1 MPVDLLLYVVHG
13 LFWTSF
19 GLTRWWVSR
28 HAAAQT
34 DEAPAT
40 TGATQAV
47 RGAGLL
53 VAAHSVAFG
62 LMYFEIGARVLGGR
76 VPSLFSG
83 QRLAGTVVIALAAW
97 LACWALRYFA
107 SWRIQARLDTG
118 HRLAT
123 GGPFRWLRHPIYM
136 ALNLLALGSALWV
149 PSPLM
154 LRAMLLMWLGS
165 DLRGRAEERL
175 LTQAFGSAYAHYCAR
190 TPRFVPGIY

>member
-1 MPVDLLLYVVHG
+1 MPVDPLLYLTHG

-28 HAAAQT
+28 HAAVAT
-34 DEAPAT
+34 EEAPAT
-40 TGATQAV
+40 TGTSQAV

-53 VAAHSVAFG
+53 IAFHSVAFG

-76 VPSLFSG
+76 VPSLFPG
-83 QRLAGTVVIALAAW
+83 QRLAGTAVIALGAW

-107 SWRIQARLDTG
+107 SWRFQAKLDTG

-136 ALNLLALGSALWV
+136 ALNLLALGSLLWV

-154 LRAMLLMWLGS
+154 LAALVLMCLGS
-165 DLRGRAEERL
+165 DLRARAEERL
-175 LTQAFGSAYAHYCAR
+175 LTQAFGSTYRHYCDR
-190 TPRFVPGIY
+190 TPRFVPGVY